1 MSFFAFTI
9 PCSLGS
15 CILGSRSRCC
25 RASLMLICLLAIFAV
40 APATAQVP
48 SAPSGFSVDE
58 STGADAGK
66 ASWTAVSGATAYILE
81 LQVGTTG
88 SVAELRPGSHVTSV
102 DFKIAPNA
110 TNCCKNGTSYR
121 SRIKVTTSGGESAWS
136 SWVNFTFNGTTSF
149 TGTPFTVSLSLSY
162 DGNTGTL
169 RITTSTSGGTGT
181 LATTNCRYGSNS
193 FQCGT
198 GTTTLS
204 NVSAGTVTIV
214 AKGERGTEKHTVSE
228 TINVPASEGSGDA
241 RDSYGSGSS
250 RSRRSGPTATPTRD
264 PARLPIPTQDHSN
277 LPLGAEVNSD
287 RPWIQF
293 REVSGAGIGQQ
304 SVIDEGARQAIDLW
318 GPLGVNTEVCFAGM
332 GSMLLLDAD
341 YSPRLRVPLESY
353 LRSDGK
359 TCAHV
364 YRAGTVVLMPGAPTH
379 IITPTATPL
388 PQPTAMPTAQPTAMP
403 TAQLMPTSVLDP
415 HLIADSLDS
424 LRTLENCQIDSKEVL
439 NVRERPAGQVMGWYF
454 GDTIPALARTP
465 NWFKIDY
472 RGLMG
477 WISADYVF
485 TRGDCD

>member
-1 MSFFAFTI
+1 MD
-9 PCSLGS
+9 
-15 CILGSRSRCC
+15 
-25 RASLMLICLLAIFAV
+25 
-40 APATAQVP
+40 
-48 SAPSGFSVDE
+48 VDE
-58 STGADAGK
+58 TTGADGGK

-88 SVAELRPGSHVTSV
+88 SVAELKPGHHVTSV
-102 DFKIAPNA
+102 DLKVAPNA

-121 SRIKVTTSGGESAWS
+121 IRIKVTTSGGTSEWSAWDS
-136 SWVNFTFNGTTSF
+136 FTFNRVDTF

-162 DGNTGTL
+162 DWDSGTL
-169 RITTSTSGGTGT
+169 RITTSTSGGEGP
-181 LATTNCRYGSNS
+181 LSTTECTVNGGPRL
-193 FQCGT
+193 QCGT
-198 GTTTLS
+198 GTTAISRAAGSTYT
-204 NVSAGTVTIV
+204 VVAFGHREHERHTASA
-214 AKGERGTEKHTVSE
+214 
-228 TINVPASEGSGDA
+228 TINVPASEESGD
-241 RDSYGSGSS
+241 SGKSSGSRSS

-264 PARLPIPTQDHSN
+264 PGRLPIPTQDHSN
-277 LPLGAEVNSD
+277 LPVGAEVNSD

-304 SVIDEGARQAIDLW
+304 TVIDEGARQAIDLW

-332 GSMLLLDAD
+332 GSMLLLDAA

-424 LRTLENCQIDSKEVL
+424 LRTLENCRIDSKEVL